1 MIQREKTSQMWKLK
15 AALMLL
21 FQIFIA
27 LMFTMSAF
35 AAGDTDIGTGYD
47 VDVGAGSRDW
57 GINYWTSG
65 YRMYME
71 GPGGQLVQSVVDI
84 CFSDPHQYN
93 YFKCGY
99 TTNIGGG
106 SRSHVV
112 NYPDIEG
119 SIPGLKPPYYDYA
132 AWGPEL
138 DAWFESAVNHQNGDY
153 SNAALTITTVF
164 GGVAGDDWEDL
175 LYNYNNGNYRI
186 VVEAVYWWRLVR
198 WDGRTVS
205 KGGVPTWFYG
215 NIQQMASFDALY
227 ENRYTLSEKGLPGGG
242 PNIGNYINGTLAL
255 AICLDDTDKGFSG
268 WNAPQ
273 QNGMNTSGEGGQFTY
288 SQIQQPLQGYG
299 MHIIYREKAEEK
311 WYTYKSPS
319 GATGGPEAAS
329 PEMPDI
335 PGVQT
340 GGKFRPVTII
350 KYYEERTVQQDGKT
364 KSDWKTV
371 SGPYSRPQVCRS
383 IVIQNEPGW
392 TVKGWFTQSSSSKP
406 ELWKNLQS
414 IRVRAPQKG
423 TQATEPNPITVGQTS
438 IDKVTGEIKIN
449 EGVKTLYV
457 WLVRE
462 KTDDTPKNT
471 NPDGVEMVLHQS
483 EISKAYVTTDIKDNT
498 TTGQN
503 KPEFKFNWTS
513 PDKFSGFCHTDQH
526 EEPDGT
532 EKNEDGSTKTKEV
545 TDNINH
551 TWEWEDKD
559 LNLFISLN
567 KDKFDS
573 YKKILGT
580 VDPFKPV
587 EDDTTSDKF
596 HKEISDVGD
605 TTEATLNEFQAK
617 FVIWRGEDQPTI
629 TQYKAS
635 PGDSGAVD
643 SLLDQTSASTKDQ
656 GKRKHSQEVDPDE
669 RYYDTNLSLY
679 FKVDEDKGEYSIAT
693 RCKTIDD
700 PEHQTWPDH
709 SSTVN
714 VADLNRDKEYEF
726 KGPVKVEYFDSEEQD
741 IVDRTGAAGD
751 GATVRRPK
759 YEPMTFYPYVQ
770 MSYQTIADAKKGQG
784 VTAGK
789 YDGTGGIVYVLSS
802 YERGYNAQ
810 AALKIQYSRQTYP
823 GTDYSMLV
831 KSDQWSTHAT
841 AISKYGKNIL
851 LPGGAIFQVTSN
863 SGSGSGKLGITFT
876 IEAWYPDID
885 PAFEAGITSKDPA
898 WNGSNGEA
906 EFKGIVKGFKDTLEN
921 NQRLEMRVV
930 KGQKDDASGGTP
942 ITAGTSLAAIGSNSL
957 KASSDK
963 KYYIKSDVAT
973 AADSR
978 RAQVSGG
985 GGLANVMM
993 VEATPEGKVQ
1003 AGDVTI
1009 EKNQGGNAMS
1019 SGTNAYKY
1027 NMKTKAISNF
1037 VTCLQRNQGDDTETT
1052 FGKYWATED
1061 GAWYNEQFGMK
1072 INYYKATITVV
1083 VPQNDGVG
1091 AGGVQAV
1098 LDPNLCAVH
1107 TGTSDKFDSVN
1118 TAQFYMVCNNTST
1131 GAKFGDQTVMIPIA
1145 DLMKSQPFYIAA
1157 YTVQDND

>member
-1 MIQREKTSQMWKLK
+1 MLLLSLI
-15 AALMLL
+15 AALM
-21 FQIFIA
+21 FS
-27 LMFTMSAF
+27 TTAF
-35 AAGDTDIGTGYD
+35 AEGEDKDIGTGWTD
-47 VDVGAGSRDW
+47 EVGAGSRDW
-57 GINYWTSG
+57 GYNDFAGG
-65 YRMYME
+65 YRTYME
-71 GPGGQLVQSVVDI
+71 SEGGNVVQEVTDI
-84 CFSDPHQYN
+84 YFADPNGEGAGMTFYRAQAIGNKAAHYMIPYTDIPASGLEPPLYN
-93 YFKCGY
+93 
-99 TTNIGGG
+99 
-106 SRSHVV
+106 H
-112 NYPDIEG
+112 E
-119 SIPGLKPPYYDYA
+119 
-132 AWGPEL
+132 AWGPEM
-138 DAWFESAVNHQNGDY
+138 DAWFESEATGLNGFTNATAWIY
-153 SNAALTITTVF
+153 GAFKKASNL
-164 GGVAGDDWEDL
+164 EDL
-175 LYNYNNGNYRI
+175 LDGYNNGRYRI
-186 VVEAVYWWRLVR
+186 VVEAIYWWRP
-198 WDGRTVS
+198 VS
-205 KGGVPTWFYG
+205 YNGALMKDANGNRTWFYG
-215 NIQQMASFDALY
+215 TIKNGAVFDNHIRHLI
-227 ENRYTLSEKGLPGGG
+227 SKDGLPGGG
-242 PNIGNYINGTLAL
+242 KYLGYYTNQVMATAL
-255 AICLDDTDKGFSG
+255 TLDDTDTGFSG
-268 WNAPQ
+268 FTPIPQ
-273 QNGMNTSGEGGQFTY
+273 DAGANKTGEGGIYTY
-288 SQIQQPLQGYG
+288 SEIQQHKVGYG
-299 MHIIYREKAEEK
+299 MHIIFREKAEEK

-319 GATGGPEAAS
+319 GAIGGPEAES

-371 SGPYSRPQVCRS
+371 SGPYDRSQVCRS

-406 ELWKNLQS
+406 GLWKNLQS

-462 KTDDTPKNT
+462 KTDDTPKDT

-498 TTGQN
+498 ATGSN

-513 PDKFSGFCHTDQH
+513 PEKFSGFCHPDQH

-605 TTEATLNEFQAK
+605 TTEATLNDFQAK

-700 PEHQTWPDH
+700 SEHQTWPDH

-810 AALKIQYSRQTYP
+810 AALKISYSRQTYP

-863 SGSGSGKLGITFT
+863 SGSGSSKLGITFT

-906 EFKGIVKGFKDTLEN
+906 EFKGIVKGFKDTLAY

-942 ITAGTSLAAIGSNSL
+942 ITAGTSLAAIGNNSL

-963 KYYIKSDVAT
+963 KYYIKSDVDT

-1052 FGKYWATED
+1052 FGQYWATKD

-1131 GAKFGDQTVMIPIA
+1131 GAKFGDQTVMIPIT

>member
-1 MIQREKTSQMWKLK
+1 
-15 AALMLL
+15 
-21 FQIFIA
+21 
-27 LMFTMSAF
+27 MFGMTAF
-35 AAGDTDIGTGYD
+35 AGDTDIGTGFD
-47 VDVGAGSRDW
+47 VDVGDGQRSW
-57 GINYWTSG
+57 GYNYWAGG

-71 GPGGQLVQSVVDI
+71 GEGGKLVSSVVDI
-84 CFSDPHQYN
+84 RFSVPDTEDFYKNGQSTRIGSGTVQNVVQY
-93 YFKCGY
+93 KE
-99 TTNIGGG
+99 
-106 SRSHVV
+106 
-112 NYPDIEG
+112 IEG
-119 SIPGLKPPYYDYA
+119 SIPGLKPPYYNYE

-138 DAWFESAVNHQNGDY
+138 DAWFESAVNHQSGDY
-153 SNAALTITTVF
+153 SNAALTIATVF
-164 GGVAGDDWEDL
+164 GRVAGDDWEDL

-186 VVEAVYWWRLVR
+186 VVEAVYWWRPVYWEGWTFRKNGSAVWIYGTIQELAGADDELR
-198 WDGRTVS
+198 YIIS
-205 KGGVPTWFYG
+205 KEGK
-215 NIQQMASFDALY
+215 D
-227 ENRYTLSEKGLPGGG
+227 GGG
-242 PNIGNYINGTLAL
+242 PNLGNYSNTTLAL
-255 AICLDDTDKGFSG
+255 ALCLDDTDTGFSG
-268 WNAPQ
+268 WKEPQ
-273 QNGMNTSGEGGQFTY
+273 QTKTNFSGEGGQFAY
-288 SQIQQPLQGYG
+288 DQIRHYGQGYG

-319 GATGGPEAAS
+319 GATGGPEDAA

-406 ELWKNLQS
+406 GLWKNLQS

-462 KTDDTPKNT
+462 KTDDTPKDT

-503 KPEFKFNWTS
+503 KPEFKFNWTL
-513 PDKFSGFCHTDQH
+513 PDKYSGYCHPDKH
-526 EEPDGT
+526 DEPDGT

-605 TTEATLNEFQAK
+605 TTEATLNDFQAK
-617 FVIWRGEDQPTI
+617 FIIWRGEDQPTI

-700 PEHQTWPDH
+700 SEHQTWPDH

-726 KGPVKVEYFDSEEQD
+726 KGPVTVEYFDSEEQD

-751 GATVRRPK
+751 GAIVRRPK
-759 YEPMTFYPYVQ
+759 YQPMTFYPYVQ
-770 MSYQTIADAKKGQG
+770 MSYQTTSDAKKGQG
-784 VTAGK
+784 VTAGT

-810 AALKIQYSRQTYP
+810 AALKISYSRQTYP

-885 PAFEAGITSKDPA
+885 PAFEAGITSKDSS
-898 WNGSNGEA
+898 WNGSNGSA
-906 EFKGIVKGFKDTLEN
+906 EFASIVDGFKTTLEN

-930 KGQKDDASGGTP
+930 KGQKNDASGGTP
-942 ITAGTSLAAIGSNSL
+942 ITAGTSLAAIGNNSL
-957 KASSDK
+957 RASSDT
-963 KYYIKSDVAT
+963 KYYIKSDDVQ

-985 GGLANVMM
+985 GGLANVMK
-993 VEATPEGKVQ
+993 VEAKPDGKVS

-1052 FGKYWATED
+1052 FGQYWAKED

-1072 INYYKATITVV
+1072 INYYKAAITVV

-1107 TGTSDKFDSVN
+1107 TGTSDKFNDVN

-1131 GAKFGDQTVMIPIA
+1131 GARFGDQTVMIPIT

>member
-1 MIQREKTSQMWKLK
+1 MRDKTSQWKLK
-15 AALMLL
+15 AQLMLIL
-21 FQIFIA
+21 SLLVT
-27 LMFTMSAF
+27 LMFSMSAF
-35 AAGDTDIGTGYD
+35 AEDKVIGKGEDVEVDAGQRSWGY
-47 VDVGAGSRDW
+47 
-57 GINYWTSG
+57 NYWAGG

-71 GPGGQLVQSVVDI
+71 GEGGKLVSSVVDI
-84 CFSDPHQYN
+84 RFSVPDVDDSEFLRFGQS
-93 YFKCGY
+93 
-99 TTNIGGG
+99 TRIGGG
-106 SRSHVV
+106 TVQNVV
-112 NYPDIEG
+112 QYNEIEG
-119 SIPGLKPPYYDYA
+119 FIPGLKPPYYNYS

-138 DAWFESAVNHQNGDY
+138 RAWFESGQNTNVPDLQNAGAVI
-153 SNAALTITTVF
+153 AFVF
-164 GGVAGDDWEDL
+164 GGVAGDDAEDL
-175 LYNYNNGNYRI
+175 LENYNMGRYRI
-186 VVEAVYWWRLVR
+186 VVEAVYWWRPVHWVGQTFR
-198 WDGRTVS
+198 IDGQATWIYGTIQELAGADDELRYIIS
-205 KGGVPTWFYG
+205 KEGK
-215 NIQQMASFDALY
+215 D
-227 ENRYTLSEKGLPGGG
+227 GGG
-242 PNIGNYINGTLAL
+242 PNLGNYSNTTLAIAL
-255 AICLDDTDKGFSG
+255 YLDDTDTGFSR
-268 WNAPQ
+268 WKAPQ
-273 QNGMNTSGEGGQFTY
+273 QARTNFSGEGGQFTY
-288 SQIQQPLQGYG
+288 SQIRHYGQGYG

-319 GATGGPEAAS
+319 GATGGPEAES

-371 SGPYSRPQVCRS
+371 SGPYSRPSVCRS

-406 ELWKNLQS
+406 GLWKNLQS

-462 KTDDTPKNT
+462 KTDDTPKDT

-498 TTGQN
+498 ATGSN

-513 PDKFSGFCHTDQH
+513 PDKFSGPCHPDQH
-526 EEPDGT
+526 EETDYTTVDENGYPDPTTTTVT
-532 EKNEDGSTKTKEV
+532 EYR
-545 TDNINH
+545 NH

-559 LNLFISLN
+559 LKLFISLN

-605 TTEATLNEFQAK
+605 TTEATLNDFQAK

-700 PEHQTWPDH
+700 PEHQTWSDH

-714 VADLNRDKEYEF
+714 VADLNRGKEYEF

-784 VTAGK
+784 VTAGT

-810 AALKIQYSRQTYP
+810 AALKISYSRQTYP

-906 EFKGIVKGFKDTLEN
+906 EFKGIVDGFTTTLEN

-942 ITAGTSLAAIGSNSL
+942 ITAGTSLAAIGNNNL
-957 KASSDK
+957 RASSDT
-963 KYYIKSDVAT
+963 KYYIKQDSAT

-985 GGLANVMM
+985 GGLANVMK
-993 VEATPEGKVQ
+993 VEAKPDGKVS

-1052 FGKYWATED
+1052 FGQYWAKED

-1072 INYYKATITVV
+1072 INYYKAAITVV

-1131 GAKFGDQTVMIPIA
+1131 GAKFGDQTVMIPIT

>member
-1 MIQREKTSQMWKLK
+1 
-15 AALMLL
+15 MLI

-27 LMFTMSAF
+27 LIFSMSAF

-47 VDVGAGSRDW
+47 IDVGAGSRDW

-71 GPGGQLVQSVVDI
+71 GPGGSVVQPVIDV
-84 CFSDPHQYN
+84 CFSDPSQYVYAQWGN
-93 YFKCGY
+93 
-99 TTNIGGG
+99 TTNIGNK
-106 SRSHVV
+106 SIVTCIQYK
-112 NYPDIEG
+112 NIE
-119 SIPGLKPPYYDYA
+119 SYIPGLKPPYYDYA

-138 DAWFESAVNHQNGDY
+138 DAWFESTENHWSGDAT
-153 SNAALTITTVF
+153 NAAGVIAVVF
-164 GGVAGDDWEDL
+164 GENGGNAEDL

-186 VVEAVYWWRLVR
+186 VLEAVYWWRPVGWWGSTLKNS
-198 WDGRTVS
+198 WNG
-205 KGGVPTWFYG
+205 KPTWIYG
-215 NIQQMASFDALY
+215 NIQQLADFDQTEFIDL
-227 ENRYTLSEKGLPGGG
+227 LSEDSIPGGG
-242 PNIGNYINGTLAL
+242 PHIGTYTNGTLAL
-255 AICLDDTDKGFSG
+255 AICLDDTDTGFSG
-268 WNAPQ
+268 WKAPQ
-273 QNGMNTSGEGGQFTY
+273 RQPTNTSDEGGPFTY
-288 SQIQQPLQGYG
+288 SQIMQPDQGYG

-371 SGPYSRPQVCRS
+371 SGPYDRSQVCRS

-392 TVKGWFTQSSSSKP
+392 TVKGWFTQSSSMKP
-406 ELWKNLQS
+406 GLWKNLQS
-414 IRVRAPQKG
+414 IRVRAPLKG
-423 TQATEPNPITVGQTS
+423 TQATEPNPITVGQTD

-513 PDKFSGFCHTDQH
+513 PDKYSGYCHPDQR
-526 EEPDGT
+526 EEP
-532 EKNEDGSTKTKEV
+532 STTTDANGVTKPTTREV
-545 TDNINH
+545 IESINH

-567 KDKFDS
+567 KDKLDS

-605 TTEATLNEFQAK
+605 TTEATLNDFQAK

-656 GKRKHSQEVDPDE
+656 GKRKHSQEVDPDK

-700 PEHQTWPDH
+700 SEHQTWH

-714 VADLNRDKEYEF
+714 VADLNKDREYEF
-726 KGPVKVEYFDSEEQD
+726 KGPVTVEYFDSEEQN
-741 IVDRTGAAGD
+741 IVDRKGAAG
-751 GATVRRPK
+751 GKTTVRKPY

-770 MSYQTIADAKKGQG
+770 MSYQTTADAKKGQG
-784 VTAGK
+784 VTAGT

-802 YERGYNAQ
+802 YERGYGAQ
-810 AALKIQYSRQTYP
+810 AALKIDYSRQTYP

-898 WNGSNGEA
+898 WNGQNGSD
-906 EFKGIVKGFKDTLEN
+906 EFASIVDGFKTTLEN
-921 NQRLEMRVV
+921 NQVLQMRVV

-942 ITAGTSLAAIGSNSL
+942 ITAGTSLAAIGNNSL
-957 KASSDK
+957 RASSDK
-963 KYYIKSDVAT
+963 KYYIKSDDVQ

-985 GGLANVMM
+985 GGLANVMK
-993 VEATPEGKVQ
+993 VEAKPDGKVS

-1009 EKNQGGNAMS
+1009 EKNQSGNAMS
-1019 SGTNAYKY
+1019 SGTSAYEY
-1027 NMKTKAISNF
+1027 NIKTKAISNF

-1052 FGKYWATED
+1052 FGNYWAKED

-1072 INYYKATITVV
+1072 INYYKAAITVV

-1118 TAQFYMVCNNTST
+1118 TAQFYMVCNNTDT
-1131 GAKFGDQTVMIPIA
+1131 GAKFGDLTVMIPIA